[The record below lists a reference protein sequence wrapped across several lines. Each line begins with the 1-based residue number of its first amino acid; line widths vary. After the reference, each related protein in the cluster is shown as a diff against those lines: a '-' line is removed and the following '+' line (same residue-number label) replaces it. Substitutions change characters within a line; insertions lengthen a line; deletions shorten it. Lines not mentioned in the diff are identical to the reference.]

1 MFFIGQN
8 LKHVHLTYSFDL
20 LLINSRYLVIGVYF
34 SPHQRNLHGKP
45 LMKYQS
51 WTCFWY
57 WCSKNLFFNV
67 KLKLLMNKF
76 SSVPWTH
83 FQKQLFAD
91 VLQNMFSNAGVTLA
105 NLLHIF
111 FDSYSANTHNINVTT
126 LKINVI
132 IQKPTIFNSLMRE
145 AIIIFLYDNGLRHE
159 RVNYSA
165 HTTHNTFF
173 WLRVKKTCTETGVDQ
188 TTRRR

>member
-34 SPHQRNLHGKP
+34 SPHQRNLH
-45 LMKYQS
+45 
-51 WTCFWY
+51 
-57 WCSKNLFFNV
+57 NV

>member
-8 LKHVHLTYSFDL
+8 LKHFHLTYSFDL

-51 WTCFWY
+51 WTCLWY

-91 VLQNMFSNAGVTLA
+91 VLQNMFSNAG
-105 NLLHIF
+105 LHWQI
-111 FDSYSANTHNINVTT
+111 YSTFSLTPI
-126 LKINVI
+126 L
-132 IQKPTIFNSLMRE
+132 PTRITS
-145 AIIIFLYDNGLRHE
+145 IIFLCDNGLRHE